1 MNREQLIKKIEA
13 AIDAAMQSR
22 MYGKLEIEF
31 CDGRA
36 TFIRK
41 LEQEKLL
48 DSENNRA
55 TRFK

>member
-1 MNREQLIKKIEA
+1 MNKELLMRKIEA
-13 AIDAAMQSR
+13 AIDAAVSSR

-31 CDGRA
+31 NDGRA

>member
-1 MNREQLIKKIEA
+1 MNKEALMRKIEA
-13 AIDAAMQSR
+13 AIDGAMQAR